1 MSPRPYTPETPGSGP
16 QELSIQGIT
25 KGYLGVQALKGVEL
39 NVRRGSIHA
48 LAGQNG
54 AGKSTLVK
62 ILSGAEEP
70 DSGTIVLGGQERR
83 FRSPQ
88 DAQDAGIQTIYQELS
103 LVPELS
109 VAENIFL
116 GSLPVKSFSRIV
128 GLVNNDRP
136 VPRGACAHWLRSRRA
151 QVGWAVFCGG
161 AASGGTR

>member
-1 MSPRPYTPETPGSGP
+1 MSPRPYTPETPGSSP

-70 DSGTIVLGGQERR
+70 EFWNHS
-83 FRSPQ
+83 
-88 DAQDAGIQTIYQELS
+88 
-103 LVPELS
+103 
-109 VAENIFL
+109 
-116 GSLPVKSFSRIV
+116 
-128 GLVNNDRP
+128 
-136 VPRGACAHWLRSRRA
+136 PRGP
-151 QVGWAVFCGG
+151 
-161 AASGGTR
+161 GTSL